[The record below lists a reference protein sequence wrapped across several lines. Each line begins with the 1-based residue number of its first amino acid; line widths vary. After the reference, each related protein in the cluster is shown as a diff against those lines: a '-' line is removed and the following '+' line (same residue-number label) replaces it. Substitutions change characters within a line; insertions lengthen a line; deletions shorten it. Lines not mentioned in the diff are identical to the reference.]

1 MTRGGR
7 VRDSVRAAGPC
18 DRYGLPLTT
27 SSASAAQLYVDGL
40 DRHLAWS
47 LGAEPCFERALAMDE
62 TFALAHAGLA
72 VVRRFQGD
80 AAGARANA
88 ARARA
93 LAAGASRREQQ
104 HAEAVAAFVGGRA
117 ARALALLRAHLAE
130 FPRDALVLQ
139 LATALLA
146 ASGTTERREQLVGLL
161 EGLASAYGDDWWFLG
176 VCAYAYQEVD
186 RLGPARRLAERS
198 LARHP
203 HNAGAAHALAHVF
216 YETDDHAGGTAFLRA
231 WLTEY
236 ASAAPYHCHLSWHQA
251 LAELVQGNV
260 HAALLLYERTISPV
274 VADAWTTL
282 ADAASLLW
290 RVRLYGH
297 DSGGLPWDP
306 VCRLAADRFGPGQ
319 AFASA
324 HAALAYA
331 AAHDAEALERLLH
344 GLQALARQGD
354 ALAVEVT
361 LPLVQG
367 IAAFGR
373 DDYAEAAERLQ
384 AVDGGLLVRLGGTNA
399 QREVFEET
407 LLVALLRAG
416 RLDQA
421 EALLRHRLDHRRPPV
436 TSPGSPMP
444 GPRLPQRDAGA
455 GWGASTVSRLSIRRS
470 PAASATQTPR

>member
-1 MTRGGR
+1 MQGGR
-7 VRDSVRAAGPC
+7 GPRC

-27 SSASAAQLYVDGL
+27 ASASAAQLYVDGL

-72 VVRRFQGD
+72 VVRRFQGTPPAPERARPEPGHWPPARRGASSSTPRPSRRSS
-80 AAGARANA
+80 AAGP
-88 ARARA
+88 
-93 LAAGASRREQQ
+93 
-104 HAEAVAAFVGGRA
+104 

-130 FPRDALVLQ
+130 FPRDALMLQ

-146 ASGTTERREQLVGLL
+146 ASGTTDRREQLVGLL

-176 VCAYAYQEVD
+176 VSAYAYQEVD

-297 DSGGLPWDP
+297 DSDGLPWDP

-421 EALLRHRLDHRRPPV
+421 EALLRHRLGRRPAA
-436 TSPGSPMP
+436 
-444 GPRLPQRDAGA
+444 RDLAWLA
-455 GWGASTVSRLSIRRS
+455 DARAA
-470 PAASATQTPR
+470 PASA